1 LISNMP
7 EGQSKLA
14 RWGKRIVIG
23 RNPKRTLA
31 RAVVLVALSVV
42 VFKFLLLP
50 IRVTGIS
57 MAPTYRDGGVIFVNR
72 RAYLHTRPLR
82 SDVVAIRIDGNAE
95 VLLKRI
101 VGLPGERFSI
111 DHGIVKI
118 NGQPLAE
125 PYAGIN
131 QTWGLDEIL
140 LGEDDYWVM
149 GDNRSMDQKSH
160 TMQPVKLQDIIG
172 KVVF

>member
-1 LISNMP
+1 VRAAALVVVS
-7 EGQSKLA
+7 
-14 RWGKRIVIG
+14 VI
-23 RNPKRTLA
+23 
-31 RAVVLVALSVV
+31 

-57 MAPTYRDGGVIFVNR
+57 MVPTYRDGGVTFVNR
-72 RAYLHTRPLR
+72 RAYLHARPKR
-82 SDVVAIRIDGNAE
+82 SDVVAIRIDGKAE
-95 VLLKRI
+95 LLLKRI

-111 DHGIVKI
+111 DQGTVKI

-125 PYAGIN
+125 PYAGVN
-131 QTWGLDEIL
+131 QTWDLDEIL

-160 TMQPVKLQDIIG
+160 TMQPVKLGDIIG

>member
-1 LISNMP
+1 MADD
-7 EGQSKLA
+7 QSKLA

-23 RNPKRTLA
+23 RNPKRTLV
-31 RAVVLVALSVV
+31 RAAALIVVSVI

-72 RAYLHTRPLR
+72 RAYLHTSPRR
-82 SDVVAIRIDGNAE
+82 SDVVAIRLDGKAE
-95 VLLKRI
+95 LLLKRI
-101 VGLPGERFSI
+101 VALPGERFSI
-111 DHGIVKI
+111 DQGIVKI

-131 QTWGLDEIL
+131 RTWDLDEVL
-140 LGEDDYWVM
+140 LSEEDYWVM

-160 TMQPVKLQDIIG
+160 TMQPVKLRDIIG

>member
-1 LISNMP
+1 MADDPSN
-7 EGQSKLA
+7 LA
-14 RWGKRIVIG
+14 QWGKRIVIG

-31 RAVVLVALSVV
+31 RALVLAGVSFI

-72 RAYLHTRPLR
+72 RAYFHARPQR
-82 SDVVAIRIDGNAE
+82 SDVVAIRIDGRNE
-95 VLLKRI
+95 LLLKRI

-111 DHGIVKI
+111 DEGIVKI
-118 NGQPLAE
+118 NGQPLTE
-125 PYAGIN
+125 PYTRIN
-131 QTWGLDEIL
+131 RTWDVDEIL
-140 LGEDDYWVM
+140 LGADDYWVM

-160 TMQPVKLQDIIG
+160 TMQPVKLRDVIG

>member
-1 LISNMP
+1 VNFAFPPAVAKRYQRYVTP
-7 EGQSKLA
+7 EIIATITTL
-14 RWGKRIVIG
+14 VI
-23 RNPKRTLA
+23 NKQIA
-31 RAVVLVALSVV
+31 
-42 VFKFLLLP
+42 
-50 IRVTGIS
+50 
-57 MAPTYRDGGVIFVNR
+57 
-72 RAYLHTRPLR
+72 
-82 SDVVAIRIDGNAE
+82 
-95 VLLKRI
+95 I

>member
-1 LISNMP
+1 MP
-7 EGQSKLA
+7 DDQAKLA
-14 RWGKRIVIG
+14 QWGKRIVIG
-23 RNPKRTLA
+23 RNPKRTLV
-31 RAVVLVALSVV
+31 RAAALVGVSII

-72 RAYLHTRPLR
+72 RAYLHARPKR
-82 SDVVAIRIDGNAE
+82 SDVVAIRIGGKAE
-95 VLLKRI
+95 LLLKRI
-101 VGLPGERFSI
+101 VGLPDERFSI
-111 DHGIVKI
+111 DHGVVKI

-131 QTWGLDEIL
+131 STWDLDEIV
-140 LGEDDYWVM
+140 LGEDEYWVM

-160 TMQPVKLQDIIG
+160 TMQPVKLRDIIG